1 MPEQDKGI
9 NAEIDALIAE
19 LFSADAE
26 YPLPEQKPV
35 KYTNVDIVVMPRGYK
50 SEYPKPKEGDAKP
63 SFTDS
68 IAHLELDSVE
78 EADGVLKVPVT
89 IANSSHIYDY
99 DGFKVCKPFD
109 ELKAAAIYADGIPV
123 TCEHPSGGIVTD
135 RAQVLGFLRNPIA
148 ENDELKGL
156 LEITGKDLIAD
167 IKSGKL
173 TDVSSGF
180 FCDLDSSES
189 GQGEIEGDH
198 YDATQRKIF
207 LNHVAVCEQGRCSR
221 LDGCGL
227 NLDAKKTPVPQSIA
241 DKIAAAI
248 ERAKA
253 MKDKSLLKML
263 EDLKKAV
270 TIAKDAKDGKVED
283 PLALKKVKDA
293 LDALKAERDAATSE
307 RDSLKA
313 QLEGVVK
320 AEKDALIAEL
330 TSLQDAKGEEELGKL
345 KLDQLKKELDMVKQ
359 IKANRLSVDNKGQ
372 STGRKSIDD
381 AYANIGKKGGK

>member
-1 MPEQDKGI
+1 MPEQEEGK

-19 LFSADAE
+19 LFSVDAE

-35 KYTNVDIVVMPRGYK
+35 KYTDVDIVVMPRGYK
-50 SEYPKPKEGDAKP
+50 SEYPKPKEEDAKP

-68 IAHLELDSVE
+68 IALERDSIE

-89 IANSSHIYDY
+89 IANSLHIYDY
-99 DGFKVCKPFD
+99 DGFKVQKPFD
-109 ELKAAAIYADGIPV
+109 ELEAAALFSAGIPV
-123 TCEHPSGGIVTD
+123 TCEHPIGGIVTD
-135 RAQVLGFLRNPIA
+135 RAQVLGFLRNPTA
-148 ENDELKGL
+148 ENDELKGI

-167 IKSGKL
+167 VKAGKRV
-173 TDVSSGF
+173 DVSPGF

-189 GQGEIEGDH
+189 GHGEANGEH
-198 YDATQRKIF
+198 YDATQRNIF

-263 EDLKKAV
+263 QDLQKAV
-270 TIAKDAKDGKVED
+270 AVAKDSKVED

-293 LDALKAERDAATSE
+293 LDALKAERDSATSE
-307 RDSLKA
+307 RDALKG
-313 QLEGVVK
+313 QLEEVVK
-320 AEKDALIAEL
+320 AEKDSLIAEL
-330 TSLQDAKGEEELGKL
+330 TALQDVKGEEELRKL
-345 KLDQLKKELDMVKQ
+345 GLDQLKKDLDVAKQ
-359 IKANRLSVDNKGQ
+359 LLANRLSVSSQDQ
-372 STGRKSIDD
+372 SSGRKAIDD
-381 AYANIGKKGGK
+381 AYANIGGK